1 LLSLC
6 NSDTRLAPEVANNH
20 DIAKGKTMSSSLPKT
35 GLQLRSL
42 VRSNGE
48 LELSLQEVEIAAPAA
63 DEVLVRVEATPINPS
78 DLGVLFAAADPAKAR
93 AVGTA
98 AAPVI
103 RAPLSEGA
111 MRAMQGRIDQSLQV
125 GNEGAGTVIAAG
137 SSAVAQALLG
147 KTVATWGG
155 GMYAQYRNVRAEQ
168 CVALPAGCTTAAGA
182 AIFVNP
188 MTAVSMLDTMRRDGH
203 SALVHTAAAS
213 NLGQMLVRL
222 CLQENVDLVNIVRNP
237 AQADLLR
244 GIGAT
249 HVYDS
254 SAPDFVSELTRALGE
269 TGATL
274 AFDAIGGGTL
284 ANQILAC
291 MESALNASA
300 SNYSLYGSVT
310 HKQVYIYGDLDTS
323 PTLLNRNYGAAWG
336 VARWLLPNHLQKVGP
351 QAMQQLQARV
361 LADLQSTF
369 ACHYSRVVS
378 LREALQLDA
387 IAAYSRPSTGGKYL
401 INPSKD
407 LPG

>member
-1 LLSLC
+1 
-6 NSDTRLAPEVANNH
+6 
-20 DIAKGKTMSSSLPKT
+20 MSSSLPKT

-48 LELSLQEVEIAAPAA
+48 LELSLQEVDITAPAA

-78 DLGVLFAAADPAKAR
+78 DLGLLFAAAEPGKAR
-93 AVGTA
+93 AVGTD

-137 SSAVAQALLG
+137 SSAAAQALLG

-155 GMYAQYRNVRAEQ
+155 GMYAQYRSVRAEQ
-168 CVALPAGCTTAAGA
+168 CVALPAGCPAAAGA

-188 MTAVSMLDTMRRDGH
+188 MTAVSMLDSMRREGH

-222 CLQENVDLVNIVRNP
+222 CLQENVGLVNIVRNP
-237 AQADLLR
+237 AQAALLR
-244 GIGAT
+244 GLGAT
-249 HVYDS
+249 HVCDS
-254 SAPDFVSELTRALGE
+254 SAPDFASALTRALGE

-291 MESALNASA
+291 MESALSASA
-300 SNYSLYGSVT
+300 SNYSRYGSVT
-310 HKQVYIYGDLDTS
+310 HKQVYLYGGLDTS
-323 PTLLNRNYGAAWG
+323 PTLLKRNYGAAWG
-336 VARWLLPNHLQKVGP
+336 VAGWLLPNYLQKVGP
-351 QAMQQLQARV
+351 QAMQQFQARV

-387 IAAYSRPSTGGKYL
+387 IAVYSRPSTGGKYL
-401 INPSKD
+401 INPSLD